1 MNDEFGTGR
10 QAPGSLV
17 FRRQADR
24 AGRRGAGHGMQGWL
38 ASPRQR
44 GVLGAAVAG
53 FMLLGVEQAS
63 GASKSEG
70 IGQLSITRGTLGG
83 NVSRL
88 PSSLSTALVSTSR
101 NISSL
106 SSSLSTTSRVIA
118 SLSTSTSTR
127 IGKLESGLDEM
138 SSTAQFQTRR
148 IDGVVKR
155 IDRAD
160 AQFGELHR
168 QTASLEQAYA
178 KAKSTAQVQ
187 AKQIDD
193 VSRRTDRA
201 DAQLGELHRQT
212 ASLEQADAKAKSTA
226 QAQAKQIDDVSRRT
240 DRADAQ
246 LGELHRQTA
255 SLEQADAKAKSTAQ
269 AQAKRIDGVSER
281 IDKGEVQFDELN
293 RQMAPLARASDEA
306 RRNDSFIAPTL
317 SGGGSGPMVESS
329 GPGADHTGRSRID
342 PAGCT
347 LANGFDATA
356 TGLCAAAGTIAGRNG
371 ARESRRADGA
381 TAYGAYARARE
392 HHATAVGFR
401 ALAARDG
408 AVAIGY
414 QAGALG
420 AQATALG
427 DGARADGDHSVALG
441 ASALA
446 TGRGAVALGAGS
458 IADRDATVSIG
469 SPGRERR
476 LVNLAPGVAPGDAV
490 NLSQLATLGR
500 SLEDVAR
507 RAYTGVAMSMA
518 MSGLY
523 LPSLNPGEVAAGVGV
538 GGFSGYRAIAL
549 NLKGLAGNGRLG
561 WGAGVSTTGRLT
573 GFNFGAGWK
582 W

>member
-1 MNDEFGTGR
+1 MDKHDSGKWRQAAPPPSFRGQLDVATQAQAGHEAWPWSVGSGRSRTVEAVLACFVLLGIESLGTAGASGR
-10 QAPGSLV
+10 QGEAICKFITHGQTDESFDLSGILSCVCRDACHPGQARLNP
-17 FRRQADR
+17 RQATKPGDPPSQGVDLSLNESIVADGRSASSSIVQRATQASMLPGTEELDR
-24 AGRRGAGHGMQGWL
+24 ASGEIGSQSVASGQLDSRVSTLQSRLSTGL
-38 ASPRQR
+38 ASASREA
-44 GVLGAAVAG
+44 GVFAN
-53 FMLLGVEQAS
+53 GVRMNERDLA
-63 GASKSEG
+63 
-70 IGQLSITRGTLGG
+70 L
-83 NVSRL
+83 
-88 PSSLSTALVSTSR
+88 LSTATSTQLDAITAEMSE
-101 NISSL
+101 L
-106 SSSLSTTSRVIA
+106 SSV
-118 SLSTSTSTR
+118 
-127 IGKLESGLDEM
+127 
-138 SSTAQFQTRR
+138 
-148 IDGVVKR
+148 
-155 IDRAD
+155 
-160 AQFGELHR
+160 
-168 QTASLEQAYA
+168 
-178 KAKSTAQVQ
+178 
-187 AKQIDD
+187 DD
-193 VSRRTDRA
+193 I
-201 DAQLGELHRQT
+201 H
-212 ASLEQADAKAKSTA
+212 
-226 QAQAKQIDDVSRRT
+226 
-240 DRADAQ
+240 
-246 LGELHRQTA
+246 
-255 SLEQADAKAKSTAQ
+255 
-269 AQAKRIDGVSER
+269 AKRIDTVSRQLDSTDVRLRALAER
-281 IDKGEVQFDELN
+281 
-293 RQMAPLARASDEA
+293 MSPLMRANDEA
-306 RRNDSFIAPTL
+306 RRNGNVVLATAA
-317 SGGGSGPMVESS
+317 GGGEGRMIETR
-329 GPGADHTGRSRID
+329 GPGTDAVRRSRID

-401 ALAARDG
+401 SLAAHDG

-420 AQATALG
+420 GQAAALG
-427 DGARADGDHSVALG
+427 DGARADGDRSVALG

-500 SLEDVAR
+500 SLGDVAR

>member
-1 MNDEFGTGR
+1 MDKHDSGKWRQAAPPPSFRGQLDVATQAQAGHEAWPWSVGSGRSRTVEAVLACFVLLGIESLGTAGASGR
-10 QAPGSLV
+10 QGEAICKFITHGQTDESFDLSGILSCVCRDACHPGQARLNP
-17 FRRQADR
+17 RQATKPGDPPSQGVDLSLNESIVADGRSASSSIVQR
-24 AGRRGAGHGMQGWL
+24 ATQASMLPGTEELERASGEIGSQSVASGQLDSRVSTLQSRLSTGL
-38 ASPRQR
+38 ASASREA
-44 GVLGAAVAG
+44 GVFAN
-53 FMLLGVEQAS
+53 GVRMNEQDLA
-63 GASKSEG
+63 
-70 IGQLSITRGTLGG
+70 L
-83 NVSRL
+83 
-88 PSSLSTALVSTSR
+88 LSTATSTQLDAITAEMSE
-101 NISSL
+101 L
-106 SSSLSTTSRVIA
+106 SSV
-118 SLSTSTSTR
+118 
-127 IGKLESGLDEM
+127 
-138 SSTAQFQTRR
+138 
-148 IDGVVKR
+148 
-155 IDRAD
+155 
-160 AQFGELHR
+160 
-168 QTASLEQAYA
+168 
-178 KAKSTAQVQ
+178 
-187 AKQIDD
+187 DD
-193 VSRRTDRA
+193 I
-201 DAQLGELHRQT
+201 H
-212 ASLEQADAKAKSTA
+212 
-226 QAQAKQIDDVSRRT
+226 
-240 DRADAQ
+240 
-246 LGELHRQTA
+246 
-255 SLEQADAKAKSTAQ
+255 
-269 AQAKRIDGVSER
+269 AKRIDTVSRQLDSTDVRLRALAER
-281 IDKGEVQFDELN
+281 
-293 RQMAPLARASDEA
+293 MSPLMRANDEA
-306 RRNDSFIAPTL
+306 RRNGNVVLATAA
-317 SGGGSGPMVESS
+317 GGGEGRMIETR
-329 GPGADHTGRSRID
+329 GPGTDAVRRSRID

-347 LANGFDATA
+347 QANGFDATA
-356 TGLCAAAGTIAGRNG
+356 TGLCAAAGTIAGRDG

-427 DGARADGDHSVALG
+427 DGARADGDRSVALG

-500 SLEDVAR
+500 SLGDVAR

-518 MSGLY
+518 ISGLY

>member
-1 MNDEFGTGR
+1 MDKHDSGKWRQAAPPPSFRGQLDVATQAQAGHEAWPWSVGSGRSRTVEAVLACFVLLGIESLGTAGASGRQGEAICKFITHGQTDESFDLSGILSCVCRDACHPGQARLNPRQATKPGDPPSQGVDLSLNESIVADGRSASSSIVQRATQASMLPGTEELERASGEIGSQSVASGQLDSRVSTLQSRLSTGLASASREAGVFANGVRMNDR
-10 QAPGSLV
+10 
-17 FRRQADR
+17 D
-24 AGRRGAGHGMQGWL
+24 L
-38 ASPRQR
+38 A
-44 GVLGAAVAG
+44 L
-53 FMLLGVEQAS
+53 
-63 GASKSEG
+63 
-70 IGQLSITRGTLGG
+70 
-83 NVSRL
+83 
-88 PSSLSTALVSTSR
+88 LSTATSTQLDAITAEMSE
-101 NISSL
+101 L
-106 SSSLSTTSRVIA
+106 SSV
-118 SLSTSTSTR
+118 
-127 IGKLESGLDEM
+127 
-138 SSTAQFQTRR
+138 
-148 IDGVVKR
+148 
-155 IDRAD
+155 
-160 AQFGELHR
+160 
-168 QTASLEQAYA
+168 
-178 KAKSTAQVQ
+178 
-187 AKQIDD
+187 DD
-193 VSRRTDRA
+193 I
-201 DAQLGELHRQT
+201 H
-212 ASLEQADAKAKSTA
+212 
-226 QAQAKQIDDVSRRT
+226 
-240 DRADAQ
+240 
-246 LGELHRQTA
+246 
-255 SLEQADAKAKSTAQ
+255 
-269 AQAKRIDGVSER
+269 AKRIDTVSRQLDSTDVRLRALAER
-281 IDKGEVQFDELN
+281 
-293 RQMAPLARASDEA
+293 MSPLMRANDEA
-306 RRNDSFIAPTL
+306 RRNGNVVLATAA
-317 SGGGSGPMVESS
+317 GGGEGRMVETR
-329 GPGADHTGRSRID
+329 GPGTDAVRRSRID

-347 LANGFDATA
+347 QANGFDATA
-356 TGLCAAAGTIAGRNG
+356 TGLCAAAGTIAGRDG

-427 DGARADGDHSVALG
+427 DGARADGDRSVALG

-500 SLEDVAR
+500 LLGDVAR

-573 GFNFGAGWK
+573 GFNLGAGWK

>member
-1 MNDEFGTGR
+1 MDKHDSGKWRQVAPPPSFRGQLDVATQAQAGHEAWPWSVGSGRSLTVEAVLACFVLLGIESLGTAGASGR
-10 QAPGSLV
+10 QGEAICKFITHGQTDESFDLSGILSCVCRDACHPGQARLNP
-17 FRRQADR
+17 RQATKPGDPPSQGVDLSLNESIVADGRSASSSIVQR
-24 AGRRGAGHGMQGWL
+24 ATQASMLPGTEELERASGEIGSQSVASGQLDSRVSTLQSRLSTGL
-38 ASPRQR
+38 ASASREA
-44 GVLGAAVAG
+44 GVFAN
-53 FMLLGVEQAS
+53 GVRMNEQDLA
-63 GASKSEG
+63 
-70 IGQLSITRGTLGG
+70 L
-83 NVSRL
+83 
-88 PSSLSTALVSTSR
+88 LSTATSTQLDAITAEMSE
-101 NISSL
+101 L
-106 SSSLSTTSRVIA
+106 SSV
-118 SLSTSTSTR
+118 
-127 IGKLESGLDEM
+127 
-138 SSTAQFQTRR
+138 
-148 IDGVVKR
+148 
-155 IDRAD
+155 
-160 AQFGELHR
+160 
-168 QTASLEQAYA
+168 
-178 KAKSTAQVQ
+178 
-187 AKQIDD
+187 DD
-193 VSRRTDRA
+193 I
-201 DAQLGELHRQT
+201 H
-212 ASLEQADAKAKSTA
+212 
-226 QAQAKQIDDVSRRT
+226 
-240 DRADAQ
+240 
-246 LGELHRQTA
+246 
-255 SLEQADAKAKSTAQ
+255 
-269 AQAKRIDGVSER
+269 AKRIDTVSRQLDSTDVRLRALAER
-281 IDKGEVQFDELN
+281 
-293 RQMAPLARASDEA
+293 MSPLMRANDEA
-306 RRNDSFIAPTL
+306 RRNGNVVLATAA
-317 SGGGSGPMVESS
+317 GGGEGRMIETR
-329 GPGADHTGRSRID
+329 GPGTDAVRRSRID

-347 LANGFDATA
+347 RANGFDATA
-356 TGLCAAAGTIAGRNG
+356 TGLCAAAGTIAGRDG

-392 HHATAVGFR
+392 HHATALGFR

-414 QAGALG
+414 QASALG
-420 AQATALG
+420 GQATALG
-427 DGARADGDHSVALG
+427 DGARADGDRSVALG

-573 GFNFGAGWK
+573 GFNLGAGWK

>member
-1 MNDEFGTGR
+1 MDKHDSGKWRQAAPPPSFRGQLDVATQAQAGHEAWPWSVGSGRSRTVEAVLACFVLLGIESLGTAGASGR
-10 QAPGSLV
+10 QGEAICKFITHGQTDESFDLSGILSCVCRDACHPGQARLNP
-17 FRRQADR
+17 RQATKPGDPPSQGVDLSLNESIVADGRSASSSIVQR
-24 AGRRGAGHGMQGWL
+24 ATQASMLPGTEELERASGEIGSQSVASGQLDSRVSTLQSRLSTGL
-38 ASPRQR
+38 ASASREA
-44 GVLGAAVAG
+44 GVFAN
-53 FMLLGVEQAS
+53 GVRMNEQDLA
-63 GASKSEG
+63 
-70 IGQLSITRGTLGG
+70 L
-83 NVSRL
+83 
-88 PSSLSTALVSTSR
+88 LSTATSTQLDAITAEMSE
-101 NISSL
+101 L
-106 SSSLSTTSRVIA
+106 SSV
-118 SLSTSTSTR
+118 
-127 IGKLESGLDEM
+127 
-138 SSTAQFQTRR
+138 
-148 IDGVVKR
+148 
-155 IDRAD
+155 
-160 AQFGELHR
+160 
-168 QTASLEQAYA
+168 
-178 KAKSTAQVQ
+178 
-187 AKQIDD
+187 DD
-193 VSRRTDRA
+193 I
-201 DAQLGELHRQT
+201 H
-212 ASLEQADAKAKSTA
+212 
-226 QAQAKQIDDVSRRT
+226 
-240 DRADAQ
+240 
-246 LGELHRQTA
+246 
-255 SLEQADAKAKSTAQ
+255 
-269 AQAKRIDGVSER
+269 AKRIDTVSRQLDSTDVRLRALAER
-281 IDKGEVQFDELN
+281 
-293 RQMAPLARASDEA
+293 MSPLMRANDEA
-306 RRNDSFIAPTL
+306 RRNGNVVLATAA
-317 SGGGSGPMVESS
+317 GGGEGRMIETR
-329 GPGADHTGRSRID
+329 GPGTDAVRRSRID

-347 LANGFDATA
+347 QANGFDATA
-356 TGLCAAAGTIAGRNG
+356 TGLCAAAGTIAGRDG

-427 DGARADGDHSVALG
+427 DGAGADGDRSVALG

-500 SLEDVAR
+500 SLGDVAR

>member
-1 MNDEFGTGR
+1 MDKHDSGKWRQAAPPPSFRGQLDVATQAQAGHEAWPWSVGSGRSRTVEAVLACFVLLGIESLGTAGASGR
-10 QAPGSLV
+10 QGEAICKFITHGQTDESFDLSGILSCVCRDACHPGQARLNP
-17 FRRQADR
+17 RQATKPGDPPSQGVDLSLNESIVADGRSASSSIVQRATQASMFPGTEELDR
-24 AGRRGAGHGMQGWL
+24 ASGEIGSQSVASGQLDSRVSTLQSRLSTGL
-38 ASPRQR
+38 ASASREA
-44 GVLGAAVAG
+44 GVFAN
-53 FMLLGVEQAS
+53 GVRMNERDLA
-63 GASKSEG
+63 
-70 IGQLSITRGTLGG
+70 L
-83 NVSRL
+83 
-88 PSSLSTALVSTSR
+88 LSTATSTQLDAITAEMSE
-101 NISSL
+101 L
-106 SSSLSTTSRVIA
+106 SSV
-118 SLSTSTSTR
+118 
-127 IGKLESGLDEM
+127 
-138 SSTAQFQTRR
+138 
-148 IDGVVKR
+148 
-155 IDRAD
+155 
-160 AQFGELHR
+160 
-168 QTASLEQAYA
+168 
-178 KAKSTAQVQ
+178 
-187 AKQIDD
+187 DD
-193 VSRRTDRA
+193 I
-201 DAQLGELHRQT
+201 H
-212 ASLEQADAKAKSTA
+212 
-226 QAQAKQIDDVSRRT
+226 
-240 DRADAQ
+240 
-246 LGELHRQTA
+246 
-255 SLEQADAKAKSTAQ
+255 
-269 AQAKRIDGVSER
+269 AKRIDTVSRQLDSTDVRLRALAER
-281 IDKGEVQFDELN
+281 
-293 RQMAPLARASDEA
+293 MSPLMRANDEA
-306 RRNDSFIAPTL
+306 RRNGNVVLATAA
-317 SGGGSGPMVESS
+317 GGGEGRMIETR
-329 GPGADHTGRSRID
+329 GPGTDAVRRSRID

-401 ALAARDG
+401 SLAAHDG

-420 AQATALG
+420 GQAAALG
-427 DGARADGDHSVALG
+427 DGARADGDRSVALG

-500 SLEDVAR
+500 SLGDVAR

>member
-1 MNDEFGTGR
+1 MDKHDSGKWRQAAPPPSFRGQLDVATQAQAGHEAWPWSVGSGRSRTVEAVLACFVLLGIESLGTAGASGR
-10 QAPGSLV
+10 QGEAICKFITHGQTDESFDLSGILSCVCRDACHPGQARLNP
-17 FRRQADR
+17 RQATKPGDPPSQGVDLSLNESIVADGRSASSSIVQR
-24 AGRRGAGHGMQGWL
+24 ATQASMLPGTEELERASVEIGSQSVASGQLDSRVSTLQSRLSTGL
-38 ASPRQR
+38 ASASREA
-44 GVLGAAVAG
+44 GVFAN
-53 FMLLGVEQAS
+53 GVRMNEQDLA
-63 GASKSEG
+63 
-70 IGQLSITRGTLGG
+70 L
-83 NVSRL
+83 
-88 PSSLSTALVSTSR
+88 LSTATSTQLDAITAEMSE
-101 NISSL
+101 L
-106 SSSLSTTSRVIA
+106 SSV
-118 SLSTSTSTR
+118 
-127 IGKLESGLDEM
+127 DE
-138 SSTAQFQTRR
+138 F
-148 IDGVVKR
+148 
-155 IDRAD
+155 
-160 AQFGELHR
+160 H
-168 QTASLEQAYA
+168 
-178 KAKSTAQVQ
+178 
-187 AKQIDD
+187 
-193 VSRRTDRA
+193 
-201 DAQLGELHRQT
+201 
-212 ASLEQADAKAKSTA
+212 
-226 QAQAKQIDDVSRRT
+226 
-240 DRADAQ
+240 
-246 LGELHRQTA
+246 
-255 SLEQADAKAKSTAQ
+255 
-269 AQAKRIDGVSER
+269 AKRIDTVSRQLDSTDVRLRALAER
-281 IDKGEVQFDELN
+281 
-293 RQMAPLARASDEA
+293 MSPLMRANDEA
-306 RRNDSFIAPTL
+306 RRNGNVVLATAA
-317 SGGGSGPMVESS
+317 GGGEGRMIETR
-329 GPGADHTGRSRID
+329 GPGTDAVRRSRID

-420 AQATALG
+420 GQATALG
-427 DGARADGDHSVALG
+427 DGARADGDRSVALG

-500 SLEDVAR
+500 SLGDVAR

>member
-1 MNDEFGTGR
+1 MDKHDSGKWRQAAPPPSFRGQLDVATQAQAGHEAWPWSVGSGRSRTVEAVLACFVLLGIESLGTAGASGR
-10 QAPGSLV
+10 QGEAICKFITHGQTDESFDLSGILSCVCRDACHPGQARLNP
-17 FRRQADR
+17 RQATKPGDPPSQGVDLSLNESIVADGRSASSSIVQR
-24 AGRRGAGHGMQGWL
+24 ATQASMLPGTEELERASGEIGSQSVASGQLDSRVSTLQSRLSTGL
-38 ASPRQR
+38 ASASREA
-44 GVLGAAVAG
+44 GVFAN
-53 FMLLGVEQAS
+53 GVRMNEQDLA
-63 GASKSEG
+63 
-70 IGQLSITRGTLGG
+70 L
-83 NVSRL
+83 
-88 PSSLSTALVSTSR
+88 LSTATSTQLDAITAEMSE
-101 NISSL
+101 L
-106 SSSLSTTSRVIA
+106 SSV
-118 SLSTSTSTR
+118 
-127 IGKLESGLDEM
+127 DE
-138 SSTAQFQTRR
+138 F
-148 IDGVVKR
+148 
-155 IDRAD
+155 
-160 AQFGELHR
+160 H
-168 QTASLEQAYA
+168 
-178 KAKSTAQVQ
+178 
-187 AKQIDD
+187 
-193 VSRRTDRA
+193 
-201 DAQLGELHRQT
+201 
-212 ASLEQADAKAKSTA
+212 
-226 QAQAKQIDDVSRRT
+226 
-240 DRADAQ
+240 
-246 LGELHRQTA
+246 
-255 SLEQADAKAKSTAQ
+255 
-269 AQAKRIDGVSER
+269 AKRIDTVSRQLDSTDVRLRALAER
-281 IDKGEVQFDELN
+281 
-293 RQMAPLARASDEA
+293 MSPLMRANDEA
-306 RRNDSFIAPTL
+306 RRNGNVVLATAA
-317 SGGGSGPMVESS
+317 GGGEGRMIETR
-329 GPGADHTGRSRID
+329 GPGTDAVRRSRID

-356 TGLCAAAGTIAGRNG
+356 TGLCAAAGTIAGRDG

-420 AQATALG
+420 GQAAALG
-427 DGARADGDHSVALG
+427 DGARADGDRSVALG

-500 SLEDVAR
+500 SLGDVAR

>member
-1 MNDEFGTGR
+1 MDKHDSGKWRQAAPPPSFRGQLDVATQAQAGHEAWPWSVGSGRSRTVEAVLACFVLLGIESLGTAGASGR
-10 QAPGSLV
+10 QGEAICKFITHGQTDESFDLSGILSCVCRDACHPGQARLNP
-17 FRRQADR
+17 RQATKPGDPPSQGVDLSLNESIVADGRSASSSIVQR
-24 AGRRGAGHGMQGWL
+24 ATQASMLPGTEELERASGEIGSQSVASGQLDSRVSTLQSRLSTGL
-38 ASPRQR
+38 ASASREA
-44 GVLGAAVAG
+44 GVFAN
-53 FMLLGVEQAS
+53 GVRMNEQDLA
-63 GASKSEG
+63 
-70 IGQLSITRGTLGG
+70 L
-83 NVSRL
+83 
-88 PSSLSTALVSTSR
+88 LSTATSTQLDAITAEMSE
-101 NISSL
+101 L
-106 SSSLSTTSRVIA
+106 SSV
-118 SLSTSTSTR
+118 
-127 IGKLESGLDEM
+127 
-138 SSTAQFQTRR
+138 
-148 IDGVVKR
+148 
-155 IDRAD
+155 
-160 AQFGELHR
+160 
-168 QTASLEQAYA
+168 
-178 KAKSTAQVQ
+178 
-187 AKQIDD
+187 DD
-193 VSRRTDRA
+193 I
-201 DAQLGELHRQT
+201 H
-212 ASLEQADAKAKSTA
+212 
-226 QAQAKQIDDVSRRT
+226 
-240 DRADAQ
+240 
-246 LGELHRQTA
+246 
-255 SLEQADAKAKSTAQ
+255 
-269 AQAKRIDGVSER
+269 AKRIDTVSRQLDSTDVRLRALAER
-281 IDKGEVQFDELN
+281 
-293 RQMAPLARASDEA
+293 MSPLMRANDEA
-306 RRNDSFIAPTL
+306 RRNGNVVLATAA
-317 SGGGSGPMVESS
+317 GGGEGRMIETR
-329 GPGADHTGRSRID
+329 GPGTDAVRRSRID

-347 LANGFDATA
+347 QANGFDATA
-356 TGLCAAAGTIAGRNG
+356 TGLCAAAGTIAGRDG

-392 HHATAVGFR
+392 HHATALGFR

-427 DGARADGDHSVALG
+427 DGARADGDRSVALG

-573 GFNFGAGWK
+573 GFNLGAGWK

>member
-24 AGRRGAGHGMQGWL
+24 TGRRGAGHGMQGWL

-178 KAKSTAQVQ
+178 KAKSTAQAQ

-193 VSRRTDRA
+193 VSRRTDRT

-212 ASLEQADAKAKSTA
+212 ASLEQADAKAKLTA
-226 QAQAKQIDDVSRRT
+226 QAQAKQIDDVSKRI
-240 DRADAQ
+240 DRADA
-246 LGELHRQTA
+246 
-255 SLEQADAKAKSTAQ
+255 
-269 AQAKRIDGVSER
+269 
-281 IDKGEVQFDELN
+281 QFDELN

-356 TGLCAAAGTIAGRNG
+356 TGLCAAAGTIAGRDG

-392 HHATAVGFR
+392 HHATALGFR

-427 DGARADGDHSVALG
+427 DGARADGDRSVALG

-573 GFNFGAGWK
+573 GFNLGAGWK

>member
-1 MNDEFGTGR
+1 MDKHDSGKWRQAAPPPSFRGQLDVVTQAQAGHEAWPWSVGSGRSRTVEAVLACFVLLGIESLGTAGASGR
-10 QAPGSLV
+10 QGEAICKFITHGQTDESFDLSGILSCVCRDACHPGQARLNP
-17 FRRQADR
+17 RQATKPGDPPSQGVDLSLNESIVADGRSASSSIVQR
-24 AGRRGAGHGMQGWL
+24 ATQASMLPGTEELERASGEIGSQSVASGQLDSRVSTLQSRLSTGL
-38 ASPRQR
+38 ASASREA
-44 GVLGAAVAG
+44 GVFAN
-53 FMLLGVEQAS
+53 GVRMNEQDLA
-63 GASKSEG
+63 
-70 IGQLSITRGTLGG
+70 L
-83 NVSRL
+83 
-88 PSSLSTALVSTSR
+88 LSTATSTQLDAITAEMSE
-101 NISSL
+101 L
-106 SSSLSTTSRVIA
+106 SSV
-118 SLSTSTSTR
+118 
-127 IGKLESGLDEM
+127 
-138 SSTAQFQTRR
+138 
-148 IDGVVKR
+148 
-155 IDRAD
+155 
-160 AQFGELHR
+160 
-168 QTASLEQAYA
+168 
-178 KAKSTAQVQ
+178 
-187 AKQIDD
+187 DD
-193 VSRRTDRA
+193 I
-201 DAQLGELHRQT
+201 H
-212 ASLEQADAKAKSTA
+212 
-226 QAQAKQIDDVSRRT
+226 
-240 DRADAQ
+240 
-246 LGELHRQTA
+246 
-255 SLEQADAKAKSTAQ
+255 
-269 AQAKRIDGVSER
+269 AKRIDTVSRQLDSTDVRLRALAER
-281 IDKGEVQFDELN
+281 
-293 RQMAPLARASDEA
+293 MSPLMRANDEA
-306 RRNDSFIAPTL
+306 RRNGNVVLATAA
-317 SGGGSGPMVESS
+317 GGGEGRMIETR
-329 GPGADHTGRSRID
+329 GPGTDAVRRSRID

-347 LANGFDATA
+347 RANGFDATA
-356 TGLCAAAGTIAGRNG
+356 TGLCAAAGTIAGRDG

-392 HHATAVGFR
+392 HHATALGFR

-427 DGARADGDHSVALG
+427 DGARADGDRSVALG

-500 SLEDVAR
+500 SLGDVAR

>member
-1 MNDEFGTGR
+1 MDKHDSGKWRQAAPPPSFRGQLDVATQAQAGHEAWPWSVGSGRSRTVEAVLACFVLLGIESLGTAGASGR
-10 QAPGSLV
+10 QGEAICKFITHGQTDESFDLSGILSCVCRDACHPGQARLNP
-17 FRRQADR
+17 RQATKPGDPPSQGVDLSLNESIVADGRSASSSIVQR
-24 AGRRGAGHGMQGWL
+24 ATQASMLPGTEELERASGEIGSQSVASGQLDSRVSTLQSRLSTGL
-38 ASPRQR
+38 ASASREA
-44 GVLGAAVAG
+44 GVFAN
-53 FMLLGVEQAS
+53 GVRMNEQDLA
-63 GASKSEG
+63 
-70 IGQLSITRGTLGG
+70 L
-83 NVSRL
+83 
-88 PSSLSTALVSTSR
+88 LSTATSTQLDAITAEMSE
-101 NISSL
+101 L
-106 SSSLSTTSRVIA
+106 SSV
-118 SLSTSTSTR
+118 
-127 IGKLESGLDEM
+127 
-138 SSTAQFQTRR
+138 
-148 IDGVVKR
+148 
-155 IDRAD
+155 
-160 AQFGELHR
+160 
-168 QTASLEQAYA
+168 
-178 KAKSTAQVQ
+178 
-187 AKQIDD
+187 DD
-193 VSRRTDRA
+193 I
-201 DAQLGELHRQT
+201 H
-212 ASLEQADAKAKSTA
+212 
-226 QAQAKQIDDVSRRT
+226 
-240 DRADAQ
+240 
-246 LGELHRQTA
+246 
-255 SLEQADAKAKSTAQ
+255 
-269 AQAKRIDGVSER
+269 AKRIDTVSRQLDSTDVRLRALAER
-281 IDKGEVQFDELN
+281 
-293 RQMAPLARASDEA
+293 MSPLMRANDEA
-306 RRNDSFIAPTL
+306 RRNGNVVLATAA
-317 SGGGSGPMVESS
+317 GGGEGRMIETR
-329 GPGADHTGRSRID
+329 GPGTDAVRRSRID

-401 ALAARDG
+401 SLAARDG

-420 AQATALG
+420 GQAAALG
-427 DGARADGDHSVALG
+427 DGARADGDRSVALG

-469 SPGRERR
+469 SRGRERR

-500 SLEDVAR
+500 SLGDVAR

>member
-1 MNDEFGTGR
+1 MDKHDSGKWRQAAPPPSFRGQLDVATQAQAGHEAWPWSVGSGRSRTVEAVLACFVLLGIESLGTAGASGR
-10 QAPGSLV
+10 QGEAICKFITHGQTDESFDLSGILSCVCRDACHPGQARLNP
-17 FRRQADR
+17 RQATKPGDPPSQGVDLSLNESIVADGRSASSSIVQR
-24 AGRRGAGHGMQGWL
+24 ATQ
-38 ASPRQR
+38 AS
-44 GVLGAAVAG
+44 
-53 FMLLGVEQAS
+53 MLPGTEELEQAS
-63 GASKSEG
+63 GEIGSQSVAS
-70 IGQLSITRGTLGG
+70 GQLDSRVSTLQ
-83 NVSRL
+83 SRL
-88 PSSLSTALVSTSR
+88 STGLASASREAGVFANGVRMNEQDLALLSTATSTQLDAITAEMSE
-101 NISSL
+101 L
-106 SSSLSTTSRVIA
+106 SSV
-118 SLSTSTSTR
+118 
-127 IGKLESGLDEM
+127 
-138 SSTAQFQTRR
+138 
-148 IDGVVKR
+148 
-155 IDRAD
+155 
-160 AQFGELHR
+160 
-168 QTASLEQAYA
+168 
-178 KAKSTAQVQ
+178 
-187 AKQIDD
+187 DD
-193 VSRRTDRA
+193 I
-201 DAQLGELHRQT
+201 H
-212 ASLEQADAKAKSTA
+212 
-226 QAQAKQIDDVSRRT
+226 
-240 DRADAQ
+240 
-246 LGELHRQTA
+246 
-255 SLEQADAKAKSTAQ
+255 
-269 AQAKRIDGVSER
+269 AKRIDTVSRQLDSTDVRLRALAER
-281 IDKGEVQFDELN
+281 
-293 RQMAPLARASDEA
+293 MSPLMRANDEA
-306 RRNDSFIAPTL
+306 RRNGNVVLATAA
-317 SGGGSGPMVESS
+317 GGGEGRMIETR
-329 GPGADHTGRSRID
+329 GPGTDAVRRSRID

-401 ALAARDG
+401 SLAARDG

-420 AQATALG
+420 GQAAALG
-427 DGARADGDHSVALG
+427 DGARADGDRSVALG

-469 SPGRERR
+469 SRGRERR

-500 SLEDVAR
+500 SLGDVAR

>member
-1 MNDEFGTGR
+1 MDKHDSGKWRQAAPPPSFRGQLDVATQAQAGHEAWPWSVGSGRSRTVEAVLACFVLLGIESLGTAGASGR
-10 QAPGSLV
+10 QGEAICKFITHGQTDESFDLSGILSCVCRDACHPGQARLNP
-17 FRRQADR
+17 RQATKPGDPPSQGVDLSLNESIVADGRSASSSIVQRATQASMLPGTEELDR
-24 AGRRGAGHGMQGWL
+24 ASGEIGSQSVASGQLDSRVSTLQSRLSTGL
-38 ASPRQR
+38 ASASREA
-44 GVLGAAVAG
+44 GVFAN
-53 FMLLGVEQAS
+53 GVRMNEQDLA
-63 GASKSEG
+63 
-70 IGQLSITRGTLGG
+70 L
-83 NVSRL
+83 
-88 PSSLSTALVSTSR
+88 LSTATSTQLDAITAEMSE
-101 NISSL
+101 L
-106 SSSLSTTSRVIA
+106 SSV
-118 SLSTSTSTR
+118 
-127 IGKLESGLDEM
+127 
-138 SSTAQFQTRR
+138 
-148 IDGVVKR
+148 
-155 IDRAD
+155 
-160 AQFGELHR
+160 
-168 QTASLEQAYA
+168 
-178 KAKSTAQVQ
+178 
-187 AKQIDD
+187 DD
-193 VSRRTDRA
+193 I
-201 DAQLGELHRQT
+201 H
-212 ASLEQADAKAKSTA
+212 
-226 QAQAKQIDDVSRRT
+226 
-240 DRADAQ
+240 
-246 LGELHRQTA
+246 
-255 SLEQADAKAKSTAQ
+255 
-269 AQAKRIDGVSER
+269 AKRIDTVSRQLDSTDVRLRALAER
-281 IDKGEVQFDELN
+281 
-293 RQMAPLARASDEA
+293 MSPLMRANDEA
-306 RRNDSFIAPTL
+306 RRNGNVVLATAA
-317 SGGGSGPMVESS
+317 GGGEGRMIETR
-329 GPGADHTGRSRID
+329 GPGTDAVRRSRID

-420 AQATALG
+420 GQAAALG
-427 DGARADGDHSVALG
+427 DGARADGDRSVALG

-500 SLEDVAR
+500 SLGDVAR

>member
-1 MNDEFGTGR
+1 MDLSLNESIVADGRSASSSIVQRATQASMLPGTEE
-10 QAPGSLV
+10 L
-17 FRRQADR
+17 DR
-24 AGRRGAGHGMQGWL
+24 ASGEIGSQSVASGQLDSRVSTLQSRLSTGL
-38 ASPRQR
+38 ASASREA
-44 GVLGAAVAG
+44 GVFAN
-53 FMLLGVEQAS
+53 GVRMNERDLA
-63 GASKSEG
+63 
-70 IGQLSITRGTLGG
+70 L
-83 NVSRL
+83 
-88 PSSLSTALVSTSR
+88 LSTATSTQLDAITAEMSE
-101 NISSL
+101 L
-106 SSSLSTTSRVIA
+106 SSV
-118 SLSTSTSTR
+118 
-127 IGKLESGLDEM
+127 
-138 SSTAQFQTRR
+138 
-148 IDGVVKR
+148 
-155 IDRAD
+155 
-160 AQFGELHR
+160 
-168 QTASLEQAYA
+168 
-178 KAKSTAQVQ
+178 
-187 AKQIDD
+187 DD
-193 VSRRTDRA
+193 I
-201 DAQLGELHRQT
+201 H
-212 ASLEQADAKAKSTA
+212 
-226 QAQAKQIDDVSRRT
+226 
-240 DRADAQ
+240 
-246 LGELHRQTA
+246 
-255 SLEQADAKAKSTAQ
+255 
-269 AQAKRIDGVSER
+269 AKRIDTVSRQLDSTDVRLRALAER
-281 IDKGEVQFDELN
+281 
-293 RQMAPLARASDEA
+293 MSPLMRANDEA
-306 RRNDSFIAPTL
+306 RRNGNVVLATAA
-317 SGGGSGPMVESS
+317 GGGEGRMIETR
-329 GPGADHTGRSRID
+329 GPGTDAVRRSRID

-401 ALAARDG
+401 SLAAHDG

-420 AQATALG
+420 GQAAALG
-427 DGARADGDHSVALG
+427 DGARADGDRSVALG

-500 SLEDVAR
+500 SLGDVAR

>member
-1 MNDEFGTGR
+1 MDKHDSGKWRQAAPPPSFRGQLDVATQAQAGHEAWPWSVGSGRSRTVEAVLACFVLLGIESLGTAGASGR
-10 QAPGSLV
+10 QGEAICKFITHGQTDESFDLSGILSCVCRDACHPGQARLNP
-17 FRRQADR
+17 RQATKPGDPPSQGVDLSLNESIVADGRSASSSIVQR
-24 AGRRGAGHGMQGWL
+24 ATQASMLPGTEELERASGEIGSQSVASGQLDSRVSTLQSRLSTGL
-38 ASPRQR
+38 ASASREA
-44 GVLGAAVAG
+44 GVFAN
-53 FMLLGVEQAS
+53 GVRMNEQDLA
-63 GASKSEG
+63 
-70 IGQLSITRGTLGG
+70 L
-83 NVSRL
+83 
-88 PSSLSTALVSTSR
+88 LSTATSTQLDAITAEMSE
-101 NISSL
+101 L
-106 SSSLSTTSRVIA
+106 SSV
-118 SLSTSTSTR
+118 
-127 IGKLESGLDEM
+127 
-138 SSTAQFQTRR
+138 
-148 IDGVVKR
+148 
-155 IDRAD
+155 
-160 AQFGELHR
+160 
-168 QTASLEQAYA
+168 
-178 KAKSTAQVQ
+178 
-187 AKQIDD
+187 DD
-193 VSRRTDRA
+193 I
-201 DAQLGELHRQT
+201 H
-212 ASLEQADAKAKSTA
+212 
-226 QAQAKQIDDVSRRT
+226 
-240 DRADAQ
+240 
-246 LGELHRQTA
+246 
-255 SLEQADAKAKSTAQ
+255 
-269 AQAKRIDGVSER
+269 AKRIDTVSRQLDSTDVRLRALAER
-281 IDKGEVQFDELN
+281 
-293 RQMAPLARASDEA
+293 MSPLMRANDEA
-306 RRNDSFIAPTL
+306 RRNGNVVLATAA
-317 SGGGSGPMVESS
+317 GGGEGRMIETR
-329 GPGADHTGRSRID
+329 GPGTDAVRRSRID

-401 ALAARDG
+401 SLAAHDG

-420 AQATALG
+420 GQAAALG
-427 DGARADGDHSVALG
+427 DGARADGDRSVALG

-500 SLEDVAR
+500 SLGDVAR

>member
-1 MNDEFGTGR
+1 MDKHDSGKWRQAAPPPSFRGQLDVATQAQAGHEAWPWSVGSGRSRTVEAVLACFVLLGIESLGTAGASGR
-10 QAPGSLV
+10 QGEAICKFITHGQTDESFDLSGILSCVCRDACHPGQARLNP
-17 FRRQADR
+17 RQATKPGDPPSQGVDLSLNESIVADGRSASSSIVQRATQASMLPGTEELDR
-24 AGRRGAGHGMQGWL
+24 ASGEIGSQSVASGQLDSRVSTLQSRLSTGL
-38 ASPRQR
+38 ASASREA
-44 GVLGAAVAG
+44 GVFAN
-53 FMLLGVEQAS
+53 GVRMNEQDLA
-63 GASKSEG
+63 
-70 IGQLSITRGTLGG
+70 L
-83 NVSRL
+83 
-88 PSSLSTALVSTSR
+88 LSTATSTQLDAITAEMSE
-101 NISSL
+101 L
-106 SSSLSTTSRVIA
+106 SSV
-118 SLSTSTSTR
+118 
-127 IGKLESGLDEM
+127 
-138 SSTAQFQTRR
+138 
-148 IDGVVKR
+148 
-155 IDRAD
+155 
-160 AQFGELHR
+160 
-168 QTASLEQAYA
+168 
-178 KAKSTAQVQ
+178 
-187 AKQIDD
+187 DD
-193 VSRRTDRA
+193 I
-201 DAQLGELHRQT
+201 H
-212 ASLEQADAKAKSTA
+212 
-226 QAQAKQIDDVSRRT
+226 
-240 DRADAQ
+240 
-246 LGELHRQTA
+246 
-255 SLEQADAKAKSTAQ
+255 
-269 AQAKRIDGVSER
+269 AKRIDTVSRQLDSTDVRLRALAER
-281 IDKGEVQFDELN
+281 
-293 RQMAPLARASDEA
+293 MSPLMRANDEA
-306 RRNDSFIAPTL
+306 RRNGNVVLATAA
-317 SGGGSGPMVESS
+317 GGGEGRMIETR
-329 GPGADHTGRSRID
+329 GPGTDAVRRSRID

-401 ALAARDG
+401 SLAAHDG

-420 AQATALG
+420 GQAAALG
-427 DGARADGDHSVALG
+427 DGARADGDRSVALG

-500 SLEDVAR
+500 SLGDVAR

>member
-1 MNDEFGTGR
+1 MDKHDSGKWRQAAPPPSFRGQLDVVTQAQAGHEAWPWSVGSGRSRTVEAVLACFVLLGIESLGTAGASGR
-10 QAPGSLV
+10 QGEAICKFITHGQTDESFDLSGILSCVCRDACHPGQARLNP
-17 FRRQADR
+17 RQATKPGDPPSQGVDLSLNESIVADGRSASSSIVQR
-24 AGRRGAGHGMQGWL
+24 ATQASMLPGTEELERASGEIGSQSVASGQLDSRVSTLQSRLSTGL
-38 ASPRQR
+38 ASASREA
-44 GVLGAAVAG
+44 GVFAN
-53 FMLLGVEQAS
+53 GVRMNEQDLA
-63 GASKSEG
+63 
-70 IGQLSITRGTLGG
+70 L
-83 NVSRL
+83 
-88 PSSLSTALVSTSR
+88 LSTATSTQLDAITAEMSE
-101 NISSL
+101 L
-106 SSSLSTTSRVIA
+106 SSV
-118 SLSTSTSTR
+118 
-127 IGKLESGLDEM
+127 
-138 SSTAQFQTRR
+138 
-148 IDGVVKR
+148 
-155 IDRAD
+155 
-160 AQFGELHR
+160 
-168 QTASLEQAYA
+168 
-178 KAKSTAQVQ
+178 
-187 AKQIDD
+187 DD
-193 VSRRTDRA
+193 I
-201 DAQLGELHRQT
+201 H
-212 ASLEQADAKAKSTA
+212 
-226 QAQAKQIDDVSRRT
+226 
-240 DRADAQ
+240 
-246 LGELHRQTA
+246 
-255 SLEQADAKAKSTAQ
+255 
-269 AQAKRIDGVSER
+269 AKRIDTVSRQLDSTDVRLRALAER
-281 IDKGEVQFDELN
+281 
-293 RQMAPLARASDEA
+293 MSPLMRANDEA
-306 RRNDSFIAPTL
+306 RRNGNVVLATAA
-317 SGGGSGPMVESS
+317 GGGEGRMIETR
-329 GPGADHTGRSRID
+329 GPGTDAVRRSRID

-347 LANGFDATA
+347 RANGFDATA

-427 DGARADGDHSVALG
+427 DGARADGDRSVALG

-573 GFNFGAGWK
+573 GFNLGAGWK

>member
-1 MNDEFGTGR
+1 MDKHDSGKWRQAAPPPSFRGQLDVATQAQAGHEAWPWSVGSGRSRTVEAVLACFVLLGIESLGTAGASGR
-10 QAPGSLV
+10 QGEAICKFITHGQTDESFDLSGILSCVCRDACHPGQARLNPRQVTKPGDPPSQGVDLSLNESIV
-17 FRRQADR
+17 ADGRSASSSIVQRATQASMLPGTEELDR
-24 AGRRGAGHGMQGWL
+24 ASGEIGSQSVASGQLDSRVSTLQSRLSTGL
-38 ASPRQR
+38 ASASREA
-44 GVLGAAVAG
+44 GVFAN
-53 FMLLGVEQAS
+53 GVRMNERDLA
-63 GASKSEG
+63 
-70 IGQLSITRGTLGG
+70 L
-83 NVSRL
+83 
-88 PSSLSTALVSTSR
+88 LSTATSTQLDAITAEMSE
-101 NISSL
+101 L
-106 SSSLSTTSRVIA
+106 SSV
-118 SLSTSTSTR
+118 
-127 IGKLESGLDEM
+127 
-138 SSTAQFQTRR
+138 
-148 IDGVVKR
+148 
-155 IDRAD
+155 
-160 AQFGELHR
+160 
-168 QTASLEQAYA
+168 
-178 KAKSTAQVQ
+178 
-187 AKQIDD
+187 DD
-193 VSRRTDRA
+193 I
-201 DAQLGELHRQT
+201 H
-212 ASLEQADAKAKSTA
+212 
-226 QAQAKQIDDVSRRT
+226 
-240 DRADAQ
+240 
-246 LGELHRQTA
+246 
-255 SLEQADAKAKSTAQ
+255 
-269 AQAKRIDGVSER
+269 AKRIDTVSRQLDSTDVRLRALAER
-281 IDKGEVQFDELN
+281 
-293 RQMAPLARASDEA
+293 MSPLMRANDEA
-306 RRNDSFIAPTL
+306 RRNGNVVLATAA
-317 SGGGSGPMVESS
+317 GGGEGRMIETR
-329 GPGADHTGRSRID
+329 GPGTDAVRRSRID

-401 ALAARDG
+401 SLAAHDG

-420 AQATALG
+420 GQAAALG
-427 DGARADGDHSVALG
+427 DGARADGDRSVALG

-500 SLEDVAR
+500 SLGDVAR

>member
-1 MNDEFGTGR
+1 MDKHDSGKWRQAAPPPSFRGQLDAATRAQAGHAAWPWSVGSGRSRTVEAVLACFVLLGIESLGTAGAAGR
-10 QAPGSLV
+10 QGEAICK
-17 FRRQADR
+17 F
-24 AGRRGAGHGMQGWL
+24 
-38 ASPRQR
+38 
-44 GVLGAAVAG
+44 
-53 FMLLGVEQAS
+53 
-63 GASKSEG
+63 
-70 IGQLSITRGTLGG
+70 ITRGQPDESFDLSGIFSCVCRDACNPGQARLNPRQATKPGDPPSQGVDLSLNESIMADGRSASSSIVQRATQASLLPGTEELARASGETGSRSVASGQLDSRVSTLQ
-83 NVSRL
+83 SRL
-88 PSSLSTALVSTSR
+88 STGLASASREAGVVVNGVRVNERDLALLSTATSTQLDAMTTEMSE
-101 NISSL
+101 L
-106 SSSLSTTSRVIA
+106 SSV
-118 SLSTSTSTR
+118 
-127 IGKLESGLDEM
+127 DE
-138 SSTAQFQTRR
+138 
-148 IDGVVKR
+148 I
-155 IDRAD
+155 
-160 AQFGELHR
+160 H
-168 QTASLEQAYA
+168 
-178 KAKSTAQVQ
+178 
-187 AKQIDD
+187 
-193 VSRRTDRA
+193 
-201 DAQLGELHRQT
+201 
-212 ASLEQADAKAKSTA
+212 
-226 QAQAKQIDDVSRRT
+226 
-240 DRADAQ
+240 
-246 LGELHRQTA
+246 
-255 SLEQADAKAKSTAQ
+255 
-269 AQAKRIDGVSER
+269 AKRIDTVSRQLDSTDVRLRALAER
-281 IDKGEVQFDELN
+281 
-293 RQMAPLARASDEA
+293 MSPLMRANDEA
-306 RRNDSFIAPTL
+306 RRNGNVVLATAA
-317 SGGGSGPMVESS
+317 GGGEGRMIETR
-329 GPGADHTGRSRID
+329 GPGTDAVRRSRID

-356 TGLCAAAGTIAGRNG
+356 TGLCAAAGTIAGRDG

-392 HHATAVGFR
+392 HHATALGFR

-420 AQATALG
+420 GQAAALG
-427 DGARADGDHSVALG
+427 DGARADGDRSVALG

-573 GFNFGAGWK
+573 GFNLGAGWK

>member
-1 MNDEFGTGR
+1 MDKHDSGKWRQAAPPPSFRGQLDVATQAQAGHEAWPWSVGSGRSRTVEAVLACFVLLGIESLGTAGASGR
-10 QAPGSLV
+10 QGEAICKFITHGQTDESFDLSGILSCVCRDACHPGQARLNP
-17 FRRQADR
+17 RQATKPGDPPSQGVDLSRNESIVADGRSASSSIVQR
-24 AGRRGAGHGMQGWL
+24 ATQASMLPGTEELERASGEIGSQSVASGQLDSRVSTLQSRLSTGL
-38 ASPRQR
+38 ASASREA
-44 GVLGAAVAG
+44 GVFAN
-53 FMLLGVEQAS
+53 GVRMNEQDLA
-63 GASKSEG
+63 
-70 IGQLSITRGTLGG
+70 L
-83 NVSRL
+83 
-88 PSSLSTALVSTSR
+88 LSTATSTQLDAITAEMSE
-101 NISSL
+101 L
-106 SSSLSTTSRVIA
+106 SSV
-118 SLSTSTSTR
+118 
-127 IGKLESGLDEM
+127 DE
-138 SSTAQFQTRR
+138 F
-148 IDGVVKR
+148 
-155 IDRAD
+155 
-160 AQFGELHR
+160 H
-168 QTASLEQAYA
+168 
-178 KAKSTAQVQ
+178 
-187 AKQIDD
+187 
-193 VSRRTDRA
+193 
-201 DAQLGELHRQT
+201 
-212 ASLEQADAKAKSTA
+212 
-226 QAQAKQIDDVSRRT
+226 
-240 DRADAQ
+240 
-246 LGELHRQTA
+246 
-255 SLEQADAKAKSTAQ
+255 
-269 AQAKRIDGVSER
+269 AKRIDTVSRQLDSTDVRLRALAER
-281 IDKGEVQFDELN
+281 
-293 RQMAPLARASDEA
+293 MSPLMRANDEA
-306 RRNDSFIAPTL
+306 RRNGNVVLATAA
-317 SGGGSGPMVESS
+317 GGGEGRMIETR
-329 GPGADHTGRSRID
+329 GPGTDAVRRSRID
-342 PAGCT
+342 PVGCT

-401 ALAARDG
+401 SLAARDG

-420 AQATALG
+420 GQAAALG
-427 DGARADGDHSVALG
+427 DGARADGDRSVALG

-500 SLEDVAR
+500 SLGDVAR

>member
-1 MNDEFGTGR
+1 MDKHDSGKWRQAAPPPSFRGQLDVATQAQAGHEAWPWSVGSGRSRTVEAVLACFVLLGIESLGTAGASGR
-10 QAPGSLV
+10 QGEAICKFITHGQTDESFDLSGILSCVCRDACHPGQARLNP
-17 FRRQADR
+17 RQATKPGDPPSQGVDLSLNESIVADGRSASSSIVQR
-24 AGRRGAGHGMQGWL
+24 ATQASMLPGTEELERASGEIGSQSVASGQLDSRVSTLQSRLSTGL
-38 ASPRQR
+38 ASASREA
-44 GVLGAAVAG
+44 GVFAN
-53 FMLLGVEQAS
+53 GVRMNEQDLA
-63 GASKSEG
+63 
-70 IGQLSITRGTLGG
+70 L
-83 NVSRL
+83 
-88 PSSLSTALVSTSR
+88 LSTATSTQLDAITAEMSE
-101 NISSL
+101 L
-106 SSSLSTTSRVIA
+106 SSV
-118 SLSTSTSTR
+118 
-127 IGKLESGLDEM
+127 
-138 SSTAQFQTRR
+138 
-148 IDGVVKR
+148 
-155 IDRAD
+155 
-160 AQFGELHR
+160 
-168 QTASLEQAYA
+168 
-178 KAKSTAQVQ
+178 
-187 AKQIDD
+187 DD
-193 VSRRTDRA
+193 I
-201 DAQLGELHRQT
+201 H
-212 ASLEQADAKAKSTA
+212 
-226 QAQAKQIDDVSRRT
+226 
-240 DRADAQ
+240 
-246 LGELHRQTA
+246 
-255 SLEQADAKAKSTAQ
+255 
-269 AQAKRIDGVSER
+269 AKRIDTVSRQLDSTDVRLRALAER
-281 IDKGEVQFDELN
+281 
-293 RQMAPLARASDEA
+293 MSPLMRANDEA
-306 RRNDSFIAPTL
+306 RRNGNVVLATAA
-317 SGGGSGPMVESS
+317 GGGEGRMIETR
-329 GPGADHTGRSRID
+329 GPGTDAVRRSRID

-427 DGARADGDHSVALG
+427 DGARADGDRSVALG

-500 SLEDVAR
+500 SLGDVAR

>member
-1 MNDEFGTGR
+1 MDKHDSGKWRQAAPPPSFRGQLDVATQAQAGHEAWPWSVGSGRSRTVEAVLACFVLLGIESLGTAGASGR
-10 QAPGSLV
+10 QGEAICKFITHGQTDESFDLSGILSCVCRDACHPGQARLNP
-17 FRRQADR
+17 RQATKPGDPPSQGVDLSLNESIVADGRSASSSIVQR
-24 AGRRGAGHGMQGWL
+24 ATQASMLPGTEELERASGEIGSQSVASGQLDSRVSTLQSRLSTGL
-38 ASPRQR
+38 ASASREA
-44 GVLGAAVAG
+44 GVFAN
-53 FMLLGVEQAS
+53 GVRMNEQDLA
-63 GASKSEG
+63 
-70 IGQLSITRGTLGG
+70 L
-83 NVSRL
+83 
-88 PSSLSTALVSTSR
+88 LSTATSTQLDAITAEMSE
-101 NISSL
+101 L
-106 SSSLSTTSRVIA
+106 SSV
-118 SLSTSTSTR
+118 
-127 IGKLESGLDEM
+127 DE
-138 SSTAQFQTRR
+138 F
-148 IDGVVKR
+148 
-155 IDRAD
+155 
-160 AQFGELHR
+160 H
-168 QTASLEQAYA
+168 
-178 KAKSTAQVQ
+178 
-187 AKQIDD
+187 
-193 VSRRTDRA
+193 
-201 DAQLGELHRQT
+201 
-212 ASLEQADAKAKSTA
+212 
-226 QAQAKQIDDVSRRT
+226 
-240 DRADAQ
+240 
-246 LGELHRQTA
+246 
-255 SLEQADAKAKSTAQ
+255 
-269 AQAKRIDGVSER
+269 AKRIDTVSRQLDSTDVRLRALAER
-281 IDKGEVQFDELN
+281 
-293 RQMAPLARASDEA
+293 MSPLMRANDEA
-306 RRNDSFIAPTL
+306 RRNGNVVLATAA
-317 SGGGSGPMVESS
+317 GGGEGRMIETR
-329 GPGADHTGRSRID
+329 GPGTDAVRRSRID

-356 TGLCAAAGTIAGRNG
+356 TGLCAAAGTIAGRDG

-427 DGARADGDHSVALG
+427 DGARADGDRSVALG

-469 SPGRERR
+469 SRGRERR

-500 SLEDVAR
+500 SLGDVAR

>member
-1 MNDEFGTGR
+1 MDKHDSGKWRQAAPPPSFRGQLDVATQAQAGHEAWPWSVGSGRSRTVEAVLACFVLLGIESLGTAGASGR
-10 QAPGSLV
+10 QGEAICKFITHGQTDESFDLSGILSCVCRDACHPGQDRLNP
-17 FRRQADR
+17 RQATKPGDPPSQGVDLSLNESIVADGRSASSSIVQR
-24 AGRRGAGHGMQGWL
+24 ATQASMLPGTEELERASGETGSQSVASGQLDSRVSTLQSRSSTGL
-38 ASPRQR
+38 ASASREA
-44 GVLGAAVAG
+44 GVFAN
-53 FMLLGVEQAS
+53 GVRMNERDLA
-63 GASKSEG
+63 
-70 IGQLSITRGTLGG
+70 L
-83 NVSRL
+83 
-88 PSSLSTALVSTSR
+88 LSTATSTQLDAITAEMSE
-101 NISSL
+101 L
-106 SSSLSTTSRVIA
+106 SSV
-118 SLSTSTSTR
+118 
-127 IGKLESGLDEM
+127 
-138 SSTAQFQTRR
+138 
-148 IDGVVKR
+148 
-155 IDRAD
+155 
-160 AQFGELHR
+160 
-168 QTASLEQAYA
+168 
-178 KAKSTAQVQ
+178 
-187 AKQIDD
+187 DD
-193 VSRRTDRA
+193 I
-201 DAQLGELHRQT
+201 H
-212 ASLEQADAKAKSTA
+212 
-226 QAQAKQIDDVSRRT
+226 
-240 DRADAQ
+240 
-246 LGELHRQTA
+246 
-255 SLEQADAKAKSTAQ
+255 
-269 AQAKRIDGVSER
+269 AKRIDTVSRQLDSTDVRLRALAER
-281 IDKGEVQFDELN
+281 
-293 RQMAPLARASDEA
+293 MSPLMRANDEA
-306 RRNDSFIAPTL
+306 RRNGNVVLATAA
-317 SGGGSGPMVESS
+317 GGGEGRMIETR
-329 GPGADHTGRSRID
+329 GPGTDAVRRSRID

-420 AQATALG
+420 AQAAALG
-427 DGARADGDHSVALG
+427 DGARADGDRSVALG

-500 SLEDVAR
+500 SLGDVAR

-573 GFNFGAGWK
+573 GFNLGAGWK

>member
-1 MNDEFGTGR
+1 MDKHDSGKWRQAAPPPSFRGQLDVATQAQAGHEAWPWSVGSGRSRTVEAVLACFVLLGIESLGTAGASGR
-10 QAPGSLV
+10 QGEAICKFITHGQTDESFDLSGILSCVCRDACHPGQARLNP
-17 FRRQADR
+17 RQATKPGDPPSQGVDLSLNESIVADGRSASSSIVQR
-24 AGRRGAGHGMQGWL
+24 ATQASMLPGTEELERASGEIGSQSVASGQLDSRVSTLQSRLSIGL
-38 ASPRQR
+38 ASASREA
-44 GVLGAAVAG
+44 GVFAN
-53 FMLLGVEQAS
+53 GVRMNEQDLA
-63 GASKSEG
+63 
-70 IGQLSITRGTLGG
+70 L
-83 NVSRL
+83 
-88 PSSLSTALVSTSR
+88 LSTATSTQLDAITAEMSE
-101 NISSL
+101 L
-106 SSSLSTTSRVIA
+106 SSV
-118 SLSTSTSTR
+118 
-127 IGKLESGLDEM
+127 
-138 SSTAQFQTRR
+138 
-148 IDGVVKR
+148 
-155 IDRAD
+155 
-160 AQFGELHR
+160 
-168 QTASLEQAYA
+168 
-178 KAKSTAQVQ
+178 
-187 AKQIDD
+187 DD
-193 VSRRTDRA
+193 I
-201 DAQLGELHRQT
+201 H
-212 ASLEQADAKAKSTA
+212 
-226 QAQAKQIDDVSRRT
+226 
-240 DRADAQ
+240 
-246 LGELHRQTA
+246 
-255 SLEQADAKAKSTAQ
+255 
-269 AQAKRIDGVSER
+269 AKRIDTVSRQLDSTDVRLRALAER
-281 IDKGEVQFDELN
+281 
-293 RQMAPLARASDEA
+293 MSPLMRANDEA
-306 RRNDSFIAPTL
+306 RRNGNVVLATAA
-317 SGGGSGPMVESS
+317 GGGEGRMIETR
-329 GPGADHTGRSRID
+329 GPGTDAVRRSRID

-347 LANGFDATA
+347 RANGFDATA
-356 TGLCAAAGTIAGRNG
+356 TGLCAAAGTIAGRDG

-392 HHATAVGFR
+392 HHATALGFR

-427 DGARADGDHSVALG
+427 DGARADGDRSVALG

-500 SLEDVAR
+500 SLGDVAR

>member
-1 MNDEFGTGR
+1 MDKHDSGKWRQAAPPPSFRGQLDVATQAQAGHEAWPWSVGSGRSRTVEAVLACFVLLGIESLGTAGASGR
-10 QAPGSLV
+10 QGEAICKFITHGQTDESFDLSGILSCVCRDACHPGQARLNP
-17 FRRQADR
+17 RQATKPGDPPSQGVDLSLNESIVADGRSASSSIVQRATQASMLPGTEELDR
-24 AGRRGAGHGMQGWL
+24 ASGEIGSQSVASGQLDSRVSTLQSRLSTGL
-38 ASPRQR
+38 ASASREA
-44 GVLGAAVAG
+44 GVFAN
-53 FMLLGVEQAS
+53 GVRMNEQDLA
-63 GASKSEG
+63 
-70 IGQLSITRGTLGG
+70 L
-83 NVSRL
+83 
-88 PSSLSTALVSTSR
+88 LSTATSTQLDAITAEMSE
-101 NISSL
+101 L
-106 SSSLSTTSRVIA
+106 SSV
-118 SLSTSTSTR
+118 
-127 IGKLESGLDEM
+127 DE
-138 SSTAQFQTRR
+138 F
-148 IDGVVKR
+148 
-155 IDRAD
+155 
-160 AQFGELHR
+160 H
-168 QTASLEQAYA
+168 
-178 KAKSTAQVQ
+178 
-187 AKQIDD
+187 
-193 VSRRTDRA
+193 
-201 DAQLGELHRQT
+201 
-212 ASLEQADAKAKSTA
+212 
-226 QAQAKQIDDVSRRT
+226 
-240 DRADAQ
+240 
-246 LGELHRQTA
+246 
-255 SLEQADAKAKSTAQ
+255 
-269 AQAKRIDGVSER
+269 AKRIDTVSRQLDSTDVRLRALAER
-281 IDKGEVQFDELN
+281 
-293 RQMAPLARASDEA
+293 MSPLMRANDEA
-306 RRNDSFIAPTL
+306 RRNGNVVLATAA
-317 SGGGSGPMVESS
+317 GGGEGRMIETR
-329 GPGADHTGRSRID
+329 GPGTDAVRRSRID

-347 LANGFDATA
+347 RANGFDATA
-356 TGLCAAAGTIAGRNG
+356 TGLCAAAGTIAGRDG

-427 DGARADGDHSVALG
+427 DGARADGDRSVALG

-500 SLEDVAR
+500 SLGDVAR

>member
-1 MNDEFGTGR
+1 MDKHDSGKWRQAAPPPSFRGQLDVATQAQAGHEAWPWSVGSGRSLTVEAVLACFVLLGIESLGTAGASGR
-10 QAPGSLV
+10 QGEAICKFITHGQTDESFDLSGILSCVCRDACHPGQARLNP
-17 FRRQADR
+17 RQATKPGDPPSQGVDLSLNESIVADGRSASSSIVQR
-24 AGRRGAGHGMQGWL
+24 ATQASMLPGTEELERASGEIGSQSVASGQLDSRVSTLQSRLSTGL
-38 ASPRQR
+38 ASASREA
-44 GVLGAAVAG
+44 GVFAN
-53 FMLLGVEQAS
+53 GVRMNEQDLA
-63 GASKSEG
+63 
-70 IGQLSITRGTLGG
+70 L
-83 NVSRL
+83 
-88 PSSLSTALVSTSR
+88 LSTATSTQLDAITAEMSE
-101 NISSL
+101 L
-106 SSSLSTTSRVIA
+106 SSV
-118 SLSTSTSTR
+118 
-127 IGKLESGLDEM
+127 
-138 SSTAQFQTRR
+138 
-148 IDGVVKR
+148 
-155 IDRAD
+155 
-160 AQFGELHR
+160 
-168 QTASLEQAYA
+168 
-178 KAKSTAQVQ
+178 
-187 AKQIDD
+187 DD
-193 VSRRTDRA
+193 I
-201 DAQLGELHRQT
+201 H
-212 ASLEQADAKAKSTA
+212 
-226 QAQAKQIDDVSRRT
+226 
-240 DRADAQ
+240 
-246 LGELHRQTA
+246 
-255 SLEQADAKAKSTAQ
+255 
-269 AQAKRIDGVSER
+269 AKRIDTVSRQLDSTDVRLRALAER
-281 IDKGEVQFDELN
+281 
-293 RQMAPLARASDEA
+293 MSPLMRANDEA
-306 RRNDSFIAPTL
+306 RRNGNVVLATAA
-317 SGGGSGPMVESS
+317 GGGEGRMIETR
-329 GPGADHTGRSRID
+329 GPGTDAVRRSRID

-347 LANGFDATA
+347 RANGFDATA
-356 TGLCAAAGTIAGRNG
+356 TGLCAAAGTIAGRDG

-392 HHATAVGFR
+392 HHATALGFR

-414 QAGALG
+414 QASALG
-420 AQATALG
+420 GQATALG
-427 DGARADGDHSVALG
+427 DGARADGDRSVALG

-573 GFNFGAGWK
+573 GFNLGAGWK

>member
-1 MNDEFGTGR
+1 MDKHDSGKWRQAAPPPSFRGQLDVATQAQAGHEAWPWSVGSGRSRTVEAVLACFVLLGIESLGTAGASGR
-10 QAPGSLV
+10 QGEAICKFITHGQTDESFDLSGILSCVCRDACHPGQARLNP
-17 FRRQADR
+17 RQATKPGDPPSQGVDLSLNESIVADGRSASSSIVQR
-24 AGRRGAGHGMQGWL
+24 ATQASMLPGTEELERASGEIGSQSVASGQLDSRVSTLQSRLSTGL
-38 ASPRQR
+38 ASASREA
-44 GVLGAAVAG
+44 GVFAN
-53 FMLLGVEQAS
+53 GVRMNEQDLA
-63 GASKSEG
+63 
-70 IGQLSITRGTLGG
+70 L
-83 NVSRL
+83 
-88 PSSLSTALVSTSR
+88 LSTATSTQLDAITAEMSE
-101 NISSL
+101 L
-106 SSSLSTTSRVIA
+106 SSV
-118 SLSTSTSTR
+118 
-127 IGKLESGLDEM
+127 
-138 SSTAQFQTRR
+138 
-148 IDGVVKR
+148 
-155 IDRAD
+155 
-160 AQFGELHR
+160 
-168 QTASLEQAYA
+168 
-178 KAKSTAQVQ
+178 
-187 AKQIDD
+187 DD
-193 VSRRTDRA
+193 I
-201 DAQLGELHRQT
+201 H
-212 ASLEQADAKAKSTA
+212 
-226 QAQAKQIDDVSRRT
+226 
-240 DRADAQ
+240 
-246 LGELHRQTA
+246 
-255 SLEQADAKAKSTAQ
+255 
-269 AQAKRIDGVSER
+269 AKRIDTVSRQLDSTDVRLRALAER
-281 IDKGEVQFDELN
+281 
-293 RQMAPLARASDEA
+293 MSPLMRANDEA
-306 RRNDSFIAPTL
+306 RRNGNVVLATAA
-317 SGGGSGPMVESS
+317 GGGEGRMIETR
-329 GPGADHTGRSRID
+329 GPGTDAVRRSRID

-347 LANGFDATA
+347 RANGFDATA
-356 TGLCAAAGTIAGRNG
+356 TGLCAAAGTIAGRDG

-392 HHATAVGFR
+392 HHATALGFR

-427 DGARADGDHSVALG
+427 DGARADGDRSVALG

-500 SLEDVAR
+500 SLGDVAR

>member
-1 MNDEFGTGR
+1 MDKHDSGKWRQAAPPPSFRGQLDVATQAQAGHEAWPWSVGSGRSRTVEAVLACFVLLGIESLGTAGASGR
-10 QAPGSLV
+10 QGEAICKFITHGQTDESFDLSGILSCVCRDACHPGQARLNP
-17 FRRQADR
+17 RQATKPGDPPSQGVDLSLNESIVADGRSASSSIVQR
-24 AGRRGAGHGMQGWL
+24 ATQASMLPGTEELERASGEIGSQSVASGQLDSRVSTLQSRLSTGL
-38 ASPRQR
+38 ASASREA
-44 GVLGAAVAG
+44 GVFAN
-53 FMLLGVEQAS
+53 GVRMNERDLA
-63 GASKSEG
+63 
-70 IGQLSITRGTLGG
+70 L
-83 NVSRL
+83 
-88 PSSLSTALVSTSR
+88 LSTATSTQLDAITAEMSE
-101 NISSL
+101 L
-106 SSSLSTTSRVIA
+106 SSV
-118 SLSTSTSTR
+118 
-127 IGKLESGLDEM
+127 
-138 SSTAQFQTRR
+138 
-148 IDGVVKR
+148 
-155 IDRAD
+155 
-160 AQFGELHR
+160 
-168 QTASLEQAYA
+168 
-178 KAKSTAQVQ
+178 
-187 AKQIDD
+187 DD
-193 VSRRTDRA
+193 I
-201 DAQLGELHRQT
+201 H
-212 ASLEQADAKAKSTA
+212 
-226 QAQAKQIDDVSRRT
+226 
-240 DRADAQ
+240 
-246 LGELHRQTA
+246 
-255 SLEQADAKAKSTAQ
+255 
-269 AQAKRIDGVSER
+269 AKRIDTVSRQLDSTDVRLRALAER
-281 IDKGEVQFDELN
+281 
-293 RQMAPLARASDEA
+293 MSPLMRANDEA
-306 RRNDSFIAPTL
+306 RRNGNVVLATAA
-317 SGGGSGPMVESS
+317 GGGEGRMIETR
-329 GPGADHTGRSRID
+329 GPGTDAVMRSRID

-356 TGLCAAAGTIAGRNG
+356 TGLCAAAGTIAGRDG

-392 HHATAVGFR
+392 HHATALGFR

-427 DGARADGDHSVALG
+427 DGARADGDRSVALG

-573 GFNFGAGWK
+573 GFNLGAGWK

>member
-1 MNDEFGTGR
+1 MDKHDSGKWRQAAPPPSFRGQLDVATQAQAGHEAWPWSVGSGRSRTVEAVLACFVLLGIESLGTAGASGR
-10 QAPGSLV
+10 QGEAICKFITHGQTDESFDLSGILSCVCRDACHPGQARLNP
-17 FRRQADR
+17 RQATKPGDPPSQGVDLSLNESIVADGRSASSSIVQRATQASMLPGTEELDR
-24 AGRRGAGHGMQGWL
+24 ASGEIGSQSVASGQLDSRVSTLQSRLSTGL
-38 ASPRQR
+38 ASASREA
-44 GVLGAAVAG
+44 GVFAN
-53 FMLLGVEQAS
+53 GVRMNERDLA
-63 GASKSEG
+63 
-70 IGQLSITRGTLGG
+70 L
-83 NVSRL
+83 
-88 PSSLSTALVSTSR
+88 LSTATSTQLDAITAEMSE
-101 NISSL
+101 L
-106 SSSLSTTSRVIA
+106 SSV
-118 SLSTSTSTR
+118 
-127 IGKLESGLDEM
+127 
-138 SSTAQFQTRR
+138 
-148 IDGVVKR
+148 
-155 IDRAD
+155 
-160 AQFGELHR
+160 
-168 QTASLEQAYA
+168 
-178 KAKSTAQVQ
+178 
-187 AKQIDD
+187 DD
-193 VSRRTDRA
+193 I
-201 DAQLGELHRQT
+201 H
-212 ASLEQADAKAKSTA
+212 
-226 QAQAKQIDDVSRRT
+226 
-240 DRADAQ
+240 
-246 LGELHRQTA
+246 
-255 SLEQADAKAKSTAQ
+255 
-269 AQAKRIDGVSER
+269 AKRIDTVSRQLDSTDVRLRALAER
-281 IDKGEVQFDELN
+281 
-293 RQMAPLARASDEA
+293 MSPLMRANDEA
-306 RRNDSFIAPTL
+306 RRNGNVVLATAA
-317 SGGGSGPMVESS
+317 GGGEGRMIETR
-329 GPGADHTGRSRID
+329 GPGTDAVRRSRID

-347 LANGFDATA
+347 QANGFDATA
-356 TGLCAAAGTIAGRNG
+356 TGLCAAAGTIAGRDG

-427 DGARADGDHSVALG
+427 DGARADGDRSVALG

-500 SLEDVAR
+500 SLGDVAR

>member
-1 MNDEFGTGR
+1 MDKHDSGKWRQAAPPPSFRGQLDVATQAQAGHEAWPWSVGSGRSRTVEAVLACFVLLGIESLGTAGASGR
-10 QAPGSLV
+10 QGEAICKFITHGQTDESFDLSGILSCVCRDACHPGQARLNP
-17 FRRQADR
+17 RQATKPGDPPSQGVDLSLNESIVADGRSASSSIVQR
-24 AGRRGAGHGMQGWL
+24 ATQASMLPGTEELERASGEIGSQSVASGQLDSRVSTLQSRLSTGL
-38 ASPRQR
+38 ASASREA
-44 GVLGAAVAG
+44 GVFAN
-53 FMLLGVEQAS
+53 GVRMNEQDLA
-63 GASKSEG
+63 
-70 IGQLSITRGTLGG
+70 L
-83 NVSRL
+83 
-88 PSSLSTALVSTSR
+88 LSTATSTQLDAITAEMSE
-101 NISSL
+101 L
-106 SSSLSTTSRVIA
+106 SSV
-118 SLSTSTSTR
+118 
-127 IGKLESGLDEM
+127 
-138 SSTAQFQTRR
+138 
-148 IDGVVKR
+148 
-155 IDRAD
+155 
-160 AQFGELHR
+160 
-168 QTASLEQAYA
+168 
-178 KAKSTAQVQ
+178 
-187 AKQIDD
+187 DD
-193 VSRRTDRA
+193 I
-201 DAQLGELHRQT
+201 H
-212 ASLEQADAKAKSTA
+212 
-226 QAQAKQIDDVSRRT
+226 
-240 DRADAQ
+240 
-246 LGELHRQTA
+246 
-255 SLEQADAKAKSTAQ
+255 
-269 AQAKRIDGVSER
+269 AKRIDTVSRQLDSTDVRLRALAER
-281 IDKGEVQFDELN
+281 
-293 RQMAPLARASDEA
+293 MSPLMRANDEA
-306 RRNDSFIAPTL
+306 RRNGNVVLATAA
-317 SGGGSGPMVESS
+317 GGGEGRMIETR
-329 GPGADHTGRSRID
+329 GPGTDAVRRSRID

-347 LANGFDATA
+347 QANGFDATA
-356 TGLCAAAGTIAGRNG
+356 TGLCAAAGTIAGRDG

-427 DGARADGDHSVALG
+427 DGARADGDRSVALG

-500 SLEDVAR
+500 SLGDVAR